1 VKTQL
6 SQMTGKLFSLP
17 VFMFLFLFAG
27 CATPPQ
33 PVTAPIPSKQE
44 TSEEGSAGQKADQGI
59 VPSAPTAPGPSPA
72 GPDRP
77 VARTAPPP
85 SEMAPSTEAP
95 QDPVAAG
102 TVLLDPLVSDD
113 AKTIQGRLAVLGFY
127 KMAVDGAWGRGSR
140 AALRAYKG
148 KNGLKEDEQWDKGT
162 QISLFSKGASPFQ
175 PVDTSDPIAS
185 GAVFLNPSDS
195 QDVQT
200 IQGRLAELG
209 FYNGAIDGI
218 WGSETRAALR
228 AFKEKNSLPLPEKWD
243 KETQMLLFREV
254 RK

>member
-1 VKTQL
+1 
-6 SQMTGKLFSLP
+6 
-17 VFMFLFLFAG
+17 
-27 CATPPQ
+27 
-33 PVTAPIPSKQE
+33 
-44 TSEEGSAGQKADQGI
+44 
-59 VPSAPTAPGPSPA
+59 
-72 GPDRP
+72 
-77 VARTAPPP
+77 
-85 SEMAPSTEAP
+85 
-95 QDPVAAG
+95 
-102 TVLLDPLVSDD
+102 VLLDPSVSDN
-113 AKTIQGRLAVLGFY
+113 AKTIQRRLAELGFY